1 MAILV
6 TGAAGYIGSHMC
18 VELLEAG
25 AEVVGIDNFDNSHPE
40 ALRRVAAITGRE
52 VIFTEGDLRDRDLL
66 DTVFEANMISAV
78 IHFAGLKAVGES
90 VREPLHYFAN
100 NLGSTMTLLEAMEA
114 HKVHKLV
121 FSSSCTVY
129 GHPDPARMPLTED
142 TPRGAGN
149 PYGRTKLMI
158 EQMLED
164 IAAGPSP
171 WKIMMLR
178 YFNPVGA
185 HPSGSLGEDP
195 AGVPENLVPYTMQ
208 VAVERR
214 PYLKVFGGDYETPD
228 GTCIR
233 DYIHVVDLVRGHQR
247 ALEELHTVD
256 GVEAVNLGTGVGS
269 SVLQVVAA
277 AGRAAGRDIP
287 YEVVDR
293 RPGDAPVV
301 FADTTL
307 ASERL
312 GWRAELDLD
321 HMCAD
326 HWRWQQQNPDG
337 YGGPPS

>member
-1 MAILV
+1 
-6 TGAAGYIGSHMC
+6 MC